1 MSEFKVINTQEEF
14 DSAIAARLQRERE
27 SIHKQYADHDELKKQ
42 NEEYRN
48 QLTDTT
54 QKLQDALKSQSETE
68 NKIAELNSKI
78 KAHETDSA
86 KTRIA
91 LETGLPYQFASK
103 LSGETDEEIRA
114 DAEKMIEII
123 GSQNTTP
130 PPLRTNEGDIDE
142 KKAALASL
150 LKN

>member
-78 KAHETDSA
+78 KAHETDST

-103 LSGETDEEIRA
+103 LSGETDDEIRQ

-123 GSQNTTP
+123 GNQNTT
-130 PPLRTNEGDIDE
+130 PPLRTNEGDVDE

-150 LKN
+150 LN

>member
-68 NKIAELNSKI
+68 NRIAELNSKI

-91 LETGLPYQFASK
+91 LETGLPYQFASR

-123 GSQNTTP
+123 DSQNTTP
-130 PPLRTNEGDIDE
+130 PPLRSNEGDVDE

-150 LKN
+150 LRN

>member
-103 LSGETDEEIRA
+103 LSGETDDEIRQ

-123 GSQNTTP
+123 GNQNTT
-130 PPLRTNEGDIDE
+130 PPLRTNEGDVDE

-150 LKN
+150 LN

>member
-54 QKLQDALKSQSETE
+54 QKLQDALKSQSENE
-68 NKIAELNSKI
+68 NRIAELNSKI

-91 LETGLPYQFASK
+91 LEAGLPYQFASR

-114 DAEKMIEII
+114 DAEKMIKII

-130 PPLRTNEGDIDE
+130 PPLRTNEGDVDE
-142 KKAALASL
+142 MRAALASL
-150 LKN
+150 LRN